1 MFIRLTN
8 ATQGRLGDPILINV
22 HTIISVYE
30 QNVEGSLRT
39 IVYGSTANW
48 EVEESFNQVQ
58 KKIEEALNNK

>member
-1 MFIRLTN
+1 MFIKLTN

-22 HTIISVYE
+22 NTIISVYE

-39 IVYGSTANW
+39 IVYGAANW